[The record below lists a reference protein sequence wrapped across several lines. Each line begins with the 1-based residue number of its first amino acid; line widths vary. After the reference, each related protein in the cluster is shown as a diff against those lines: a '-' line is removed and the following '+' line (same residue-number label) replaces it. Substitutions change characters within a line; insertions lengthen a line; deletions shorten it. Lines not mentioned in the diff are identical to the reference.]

1 MEQLRKTT
9 YILLCLGIGI
19 ALLYVSGTLLIPIA
33 IAALLAMLFRGLA
46 GRLEAKGWPRWLT
59 SLFAVFIFL
68 MAIGIVVTLLSW
80 QLSAL
85 TENLSEMRDRFMTQL
100 AAFRD
105 WLQEVAGI
113 SHSEQ
118 EAMLEEQASA
128 ASAEAGGGIAAFAL
142 GTMSVTLDLVLMI
155 VYTFLLLLYRKKIK
169 TFILQVTPDQYR
181 RKAEDIIG
189 KASRVAQQ
197 YLTGLSA
204 MIACLWVLYGIGF
217 SIIGVEGAL
226 FFAVLCGILEIIP
239 FVGNLLGTTITVLAV
254 VAQGGNTTM
263 ILAVIGVYM
272 VVQGLQTYILE
283 PVIVG
288 NQVNINP
295 LFIIVVLVAGEL
307 LWGVPGMILA
317 IPMLGIVKII
327 CDHIDP
333 LKPYGM
339 LVGNGERR

>member
-1 MEQLRKTT
+1 
-9 YILLCLGIGI
+9 I

-128 ASAEAGGGIAAFAL
+128 ASAEA
-142 GTMSVTLDLVLMI
+142 
-155 VYTFLLLLYRKKIK
+155 
-169 TFILQVTPDQYR
+169 
-181 RKAEDIIG
+181 
-189 KASRVAQQ
+189 
-197 YLTGLSA
+197 
-204 MIACLWVLYGIGF
+204 
-217 SIIGVEGAL
+217 
-226 FFAVLCGILEIIP
+226 
-239 FVGNLLGTTITVLAV
+239 
-254 VAQGGNTTM
+254 
-263 ILAVIGVYM
+263 
-272 VVQGLQTYILE
+272 
-283 PVIVG
+283 
-288 NQVNINP
+288 
-295 LFIIVVLVAGEL
+295 
-307 LWGVPGMILA
+307 
-317 IPMLGIVKII
+317 
-327 CDHIDP
+327 
-333 LKPYGM
+333 
-339 LVGNGERR
+339 